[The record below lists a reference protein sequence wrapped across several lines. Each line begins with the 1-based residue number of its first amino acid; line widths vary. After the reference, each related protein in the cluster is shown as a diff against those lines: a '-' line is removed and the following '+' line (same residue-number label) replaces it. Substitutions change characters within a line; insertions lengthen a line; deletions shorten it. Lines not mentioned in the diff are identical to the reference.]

1 MSAKSDEACKPAGDS
16 TRAVVACVESLK
28 KELANTQEKF
38 VRLAA
43 DFDNFKK
50 RYAQESDRRARA
62 QKQGFIRELLP
73 VIDNLERALAVDDA
87 ASLEPFRAG
96 VRMTLQQL
104 HQLLR
109 QHGIESEETV
119 GQTFDPHRHEA
130 LRTRCDETMPDEAV
144 LEVYQPGYYHRQGE
158 VLRPATVVVNDLSQ
172 CASARGDGNGG

>member
-16 TRAVVACVESLK
+16 IRAVAAGGESLK
-28 KELANTQEKF
+28 ENLANTQEKF
-38 VRLAA
+38 LRLAA

-50 RYAQESDRRARA
+50 RNAQENERRAKT

-73 VIDNLERALAVDDA
+73 AIDNLERALAVDQT
-87 ASLEPFRAG
+87 SLEPLRAG

-109 QHGIESEETV
+109 QHGVESEETV

-130 LRTRCDETMPDEAV
+130 LRTRCDETMPDDAV
-144 LEVYQPGYYHRQGE
+144 LEVYQPGYYLRDGE
-158 VLRPATVVVNDLSQ
+158 VLRPATVVVNDLTQ
-172 CASARGDGNGG
+172 CASARRDGNGG

>member
-1 MSAKSDEACKPAGDS
+1 MSAKSGEAGKPAGDS
-16 TRAVVACVESLK
+16 TRAVAPGRESL
-28 KELANTQEKF
+28 EDNLANTQEKF
-38 VRLAA
+38 LRLAA

-50 RYAQESDRRARA
+50 RNAQEHERRAKT

-73 VIDNLERALAVDDA
+73 AIDNLERALAADQT
-87 ASLEPFRAG
+87 SLEPLRAG

-109 QHGIESEETV
+109 QHGVESEETV

-130 LRTRCDETMPDEAV
+130 LRTRCDETMADDAV
-144 LEVYQPGYYHRQGE
+144 LEVYQPGYYHRDGE

-172 CASARGDGNGG
+172 CASARRDGNAG